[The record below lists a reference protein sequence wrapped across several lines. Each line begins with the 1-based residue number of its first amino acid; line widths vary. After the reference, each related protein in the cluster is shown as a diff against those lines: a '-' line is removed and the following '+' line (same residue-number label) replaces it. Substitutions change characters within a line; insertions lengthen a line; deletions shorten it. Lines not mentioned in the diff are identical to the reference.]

1 MAPDSRPSKDAFDSS
16 SKSFAVSDKYFRP
29 FNPYLIAEIGVNH
42 GGSMVE
48 AKDMISSAAKAG
60 AHAVKFQSYTA
71 SKLAA
76 PDYSPSYWDLKSEPT
91 TSQFEL
97 FSRYDMF
104 TLDHFRELGDY
115 AGSLGVDFLSTPFD
129 LDIAEGLAEF
139 VPAFK
144 VASADLT
151 NVPLVSGL
159 LEFDLPMILST
170 GAASTQEI
178 LAAAELMK
186 NYNPPA
192 AFLHCVL
199 NYPTQLKNANI
210 LGIRRLQESLPDNFF
225 VGYSDHVPPGL
236 HGEMPAL
243 QAAFLLGAVVI
254 EKHFTN
260 DRTKVGND
268 HYHAADYDS
277 LREFSDWIPEAR
289 EMMGEWEPD
298 LFIQETARQNARRRI
313 FTSREIGAGEQLS
326 DENMIALRANEGI
339 EVSEWESVVGKPAN
353 QRIPAGKP
361 IRWSNF

>member
-1 MAPDSRPSKDAFDSS
+1 MDWFEVRERRYAPLS
-16 SKSFAVSDKYFRP
+16 
-29 FNPYLIAEIGVNH
+29 PYLIAEIGVNH
-42 GGSMVE
+42 GGSMVD

-104 TLDHFRELGDY
+104 TLEDFRELGDY
-115 AGSLGVDFLSTPFD
+115 AGSQGVDFLSTPFD

-186 NYNPPA
+186 NHSSPA

-210 LGIRRLQESLPDNFF
+210 LGIRRLQESLPDNLF

-260 DRTKVGND
+260 DRTKAGND
-268 HYHAADYDS
+268 HYHAADYES
-277 LREFSDWIPEAR
+277 LKKFSDWMPEAR
-289 EMMGEWEPD
+289 DMMGEWEPD
-298 LFIQETARQNARRRI
+298 LSVQESARQNARRRVFASCEI
-313 FTSREIGAGEQLS
+313 RSGEILSRENLIP
-326 DENMIALRANEGI
+326 LRASEGI
-339 EVSEWESVVGKPAN
+339 EVSHWDSLLGRSVAR
-353 QRIPAGKP
+353 RIPAGQP
-361 IRWSNF
+361 IRWTDF

>member
-1 MAPDSRPSKDAFDSS
+1 MDTYEVGSRRYKP
-16 SKSFAVSDKYFRP
+16 FA
-29 FNPYLIAEIGVNH
+29 PYLIAEIGVNH

-104 TLDHFRELGDY
+104 TLDHFRDLGDY

-159 LEFDLPMILST
+159 LEFELPMILST

-178 LAAAELMK
+178 LAASELMK
-186 NYNPPA
+186 NYNSHA

-210 LGIRRLQESLPDNFF
+210 LGIRRLQESLPDNF
-225 VGYSDHVPPGL
+225 
-236 HGEMPAL
+236 
-243 QAAFLLGAVVI
+243 
-254 EKHFTN
+254 
-260 DRTKVGND
+260 
-268 HYHAADYDS
+268 
-277 LREFSDWIPEAR
+277 
-289 EMMGEWEPD
+289 
-298 LFIQETARQNARRRI
+298 
-313 FTSREIGAGEQLS
+313 
-326 DENMIALRANEGI
+326 
-339 EVSEWESVVGKPAN
+339 
-353 QRIPAGKP
+353 
-361 IRWSNF
+361 